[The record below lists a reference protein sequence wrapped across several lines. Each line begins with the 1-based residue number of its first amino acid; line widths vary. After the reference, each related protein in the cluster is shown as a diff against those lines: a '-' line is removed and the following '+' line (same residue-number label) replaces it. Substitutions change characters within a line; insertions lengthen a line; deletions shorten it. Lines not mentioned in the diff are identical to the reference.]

1 MNIVLDLIVVL
12 IIAVFIFTTM
22 RHGFVK
28 SFLNLAALILAVVI
42 VSSCGK
48 ILASTAYDAFL
59 KKSINKSVSDKI
71 SSSAYSAT
79 DVSESDIKAIYSK
92 LPQLVQNSAKNSG
105 ITPEKLINNVGD
117 SKEKLAASIENDV
130 IRPVA
135 CSFIQII
142 IQILLFALLMFLFG
156 LIIKFLCTLFKAP
169 VLSHVNKA
177 LGALLGFVKGVV
189 VAAIVCCLISY
200 IVSVSRD
207 GEFLIFT
214 SAAIDKSVLF
224 KALSSYILK

>member
-1 MNIVLDLIVVL
+1 MSIVLDLIVVA
-12 IIAVFIFTTM
+12 IVAIFVFTTM

-28 SFLNLAALILAVVI
+28 SFLNLAALILTVVI

-48 ILASTAYDAFL
+48 ILASTAYDAFF
-59 KKSINKSVSDKI
+59 KKSIQKTVNESVS
-71 SSSAYSAT
+71 SASGVT
-79 DVSESDIKAIYSK
+79 EVDIKTTFDK
-92 LPQLVQNSAKNSG
+92 LPALVRNSAENAG
-105 ITPEKLINNVGD
+105 ITTEKLTKTVGT
-117 SKEKLAASIENDV
+117 SKEKLASTIENDV

-142 IQILLFALLMFLFG
+142 IQILLFALLMFLFS
-156 LIIKFLCTLFKAP
+156 LVIKFLCTLFKAP

-189 VAAIVCCLISY
+189 IAAIVCCLISY
-200 IVSVSRD
+200 VVSVSRN

-214 SAAIDKSVLF
+214 KSAIDQSVLF
-224 KALSSYILK
+224 KALSSYVMN